1 MVWRLFLVL
10 LLLLHLILHLI
21 LHLVLILAWRRR
33 MDVEWSFPW
42 DVPTMMLIQLILIN
56 PMMILRLILF
66 LMIRVIRGIEWIPMM
81 FLALMFL

>member
-1 MVWRLFLVL
+1 MVWRLFLV
-10 LLLLHLILHLI
+10 LLLHLILHLI